1 MGESSTVIGLC
12 LFAQFF
18 IVFYC
23 LSSMGWSEKNNNK
36 GFICGKTAETNQQIP
51 ETWNNDK
58 KIVSQSLMR
67 KAINQW

>member
-51 ETWNNDK
+51 ET
-58 KIVSQSLMR
+58 
-67 KAINQW
+67 